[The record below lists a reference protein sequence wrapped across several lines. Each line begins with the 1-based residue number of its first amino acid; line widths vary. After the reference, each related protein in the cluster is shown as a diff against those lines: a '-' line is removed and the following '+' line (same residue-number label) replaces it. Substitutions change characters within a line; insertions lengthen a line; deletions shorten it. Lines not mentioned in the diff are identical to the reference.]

1 MVMFRRLDPLA
12 NANAYQRLTKS
23 PVKSF
28 TITEPQ
34 YDRLQEKRPQLI
46 AREGEYAVV
55 AVPYCD
61 YLEVHYAFPDVAT
74 FRDRFNDLFD
84 GATGASSKTEAARGL
99 VIPFRDRPNR
109 ALAQQL
115 FWNLALDEG
124 MEWVEMN
131 HVAVPE
137 QPEPASTLEGG
148 FTVREAT
155 PADAGAIADIEAEA
169 SGQPRLSD
177 GGVQSIYDHAR
188 WLRIVVDSSGA
199 PVAFIAAHSEP
210 GGWAVIDLLALRDG
224 VREQLREP
232 VTRWAMAFLR
242 NNGGR
247 RVRRRLYMDRTAD
260 LALLRNLGFTPGET
274 GIDYTRAVDPEEVR
288 SKIEERQGH
297 GTLIKFGDW
306 R

>member
-1 MVMFRRLDPLA
+1 MFRRLDPLA

-28 TITEPQ
+28 TVTEAQ
-34 YDRLQEKRPQLI
+34 YDRVQEKRPQLI
-46 AREGEYAVV
+46 AREGEYAVI

-74 FRDRFNDLFD
+74 FRDRFNDLFN
-84 GATGASSKTEAARGL
+84 GATGASSKAEAPRGL

-131 HVAVPE
+131 HVALPE
-137 QPEPASTLEGG
+137 QPEPENTLEGG
-148 FTVREAT
+148 FTVREANS
-155 PADAGAIADIEAEA
+155 ADAGAIAEIEADA
-169 SGQPRLSD
+169 SGQPRLSE
-177 GGVQSIYDHAR
+177 GGVQSIYDNAR
-188 WLRIVVDSSGA
+188 WLRVVADSSGA
-199 PVAFIAAHSEP
+199 PIGFVAAHSEP
-210 GGWAVIDLLALRDG
+210 GGWAVIDLLALRAG
-224 VREQLREP
+224 VRDQLREP
-232 VTRWAMAFLR
+232 VMRWVIAFSR
-242 NNGGR
+242 HNGGR
-247 RVRRRLYMDRTAD
+247 RIRRRLYMDRTVD
-260 LALLRNLGFTPGET
+260 LTLLRSLGFTPGET
-274 GIDYTRAVDPEEVR
+274 GIDYNRAVDPEEVK